1 MKPYVGRAKIFMS
14 HCWGSKWGDLVCA
27 AAHGARN
34 GRFVWIDIFA
44 VRQWP
49 GNGADLDFRRVINL
63 SDGIIV
69 AVSRVDA
76 LTTFMAD
83 E

>member
-1 MKPYVGRAKIFMS
+1 M
-14 HCWGSKWGDLVCA
+14 CA

-34 GRFVWIDIFA
+34 DRFVWIDIFA

-49 GNGADLDFRRVINL
+49 GNGADLDFRRVIDL

-69 AVSRVDA
+69 AVSR
-76 LTTFMAD
+76 D
-83 E
+83 EEEEVAILLFVFRSPIYQFLLDHFFFL